1 MTLSPPNPFHL
12 LVQSSGVKIKSSEK
26 DQLIAE
32 LRQRLYDLRNQDR
45 DYRGVSDEI
54 YAMENRYRMLQ
65 DDKARSDHENRERL
79 NRNSDEI
86 SDARKQLEDL
96 KFLLSD
102 K

>member
-1 MTLSPPNPFHL
+1 ML
-12 LVQSSGVKIKSSEK
+12 QASGVKIKSSEK

-54 YAMENRYRMLQ
+54 YAMENRIRMLQ
-65 DDKARSDHENRERL
+65 DDKARCDHENREKL
-79 NRNSDEI
+79 NRAADEI
-86 SDARKQLEDL
+86 SDARRQLEDL

>member
-1 MTLSPPNPFHL
+1 M
-12 LVQSSGVKIKSSEK
+12 QQSGVKIKSSEK

-54 YAMENRYRMLQ
+54 YAMENRIRMLQ

-79 NRNSDEI
+79 NRNADEI
-86 SDARKQLEDL
+86 SDARRQLEDL
-96 KFLLSD
+96 KYLLSE

>member
-1 MTLSPPNPFHL
+1 M
-12 LVQSSGVKIKSSEK
+12 QSGVKIRSSEK

-45 DYRGVSDEI
+45 DYRGVNDEI
-54 YAMENRYRMLQ
+54 FAMENRVRMLA
-65 DDKARSDHENRERL
+65 DDKARAEHENRDRL
-79 NRNSDEI
+79 NRNADEI
-86 SDARKQLEDL
+86 QDARRQLEDL